1 MEYFIVI
8 QMNTIKQRKSY
19 LEEATDVMLSNGSHT
34 QEYTMYNSIYI
45 KFKNRI
51 VLTFGKEIIEGMK
64 RGF

>member
-8 QMNTIKQRKSY
+8 QMNTIKLCKNY
-19 LEEATDVMLSNGSHT
+19 LEESTEVTLSKGSHT

-51 VLTFGKEIIEGMK
+51 VLTFGKEIIEGLK

>member
-8 QMNTIKQRKSY
+8 QMNTIKLRESY
-19 LEEATDVMLSNGSHT
+19 LEEATGVMLSKGCHT

-51 VLTFGKEIIEGMK
+51 VPTFGKEIIEGMK

>member
-8 QMNTIKQRKSY
+8 QMNTKLCKSY
-19 LEEATDVMLSNGSHT
+19 LEESTDVMLSKGSHN